1 MGYSIVPFE
10 AEHAARLR
18 DIDPRSGFDPA
29 WVDDAWATELVNAIA
44 FGNVDAWAAVT
55 ESGDVL
61 GIAGFDWH
69 HPGHATAW
77 AVWGRGWRRHARAL
91 TADVLAIIECVNEG
105 CRLDATVMTDDFPGG
120 HAWVRKLGFRRI
132 ARRMEKYWPNGEA
145 CDLYERVR

>member
-29 WVDDAWATELVNAIA
+29 WADAGFGEQIA
-44 FGNVDAWAAVT
+44 EAVT
-55 ESGDVL
+55 ANQANAWSAIDENGNVL

-69 HPGHATAW
+69 HGYRATAW
-77 AVWGRGWRRHARAL
+77 AIWSRGWRRYARAL
-91 TADVLAIIECVNEG
+91 TADVLAHVERVNEG

-132 ARRMEKYWPNGEA
+132 AWRMEKYWPNGEA

>member
-18 DIDPRSGFDPA
+18 DIDPRSGFDPE
-29 WVDDAWATELVNAIA
+29 WLNTD
-44 FGNVDAWAAVT
+44 FGSDIVASMALGHVDAWTALDT
-55 ESGDVL
+55 SGEVL

-77 AVWGRGWRRHARAL
+77 AIWSRGWRRYARAL

-105 CRLDATVMTDDFPGG
+105 CRLDATVMTDNFPGG
-120 HAWVRKLGFRRI
+120 HAWARKLGFRRI
-132 ARRMEKYWPNGEA
+132 AWRMEKYWPNGEA